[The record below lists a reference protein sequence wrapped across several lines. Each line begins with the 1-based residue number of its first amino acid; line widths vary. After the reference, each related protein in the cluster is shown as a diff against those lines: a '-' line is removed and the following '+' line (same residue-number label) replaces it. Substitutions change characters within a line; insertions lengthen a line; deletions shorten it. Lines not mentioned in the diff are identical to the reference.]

1 MSNKSLFYQ
10 RYGVDEYYVYDPYTL
25 ELSGCLR
32 SQDSFAAIEEINTWV
47 SPPLG
52 IRNLLS

>member
-10 RYGVDEYYVYDPYTL
+10 RYGVDEYYVYDPDTL